1 MKKLMMTLMAVMIAI
16 TANAQYNVG
25 TSSTTTDY
33 FGNQTTTHRDRYGN
47 TTGTSSPSTDY
58 FGNITTTYRNQY
70 GQTEGTSTSST
81 DYFGNRNTQ
90 QKSNNPN
97 TSIWSW

>member
-1 MKKLMMTLMAVMIAI
+1 MTLMAVVFAI

-33 FGNQTTTHRDRYGN
+33 FGNQTTTHR
-47 TTGTSSPSTDY
+47 
-58 FGNITTTYRNQY
+58 NQY
-70 GQTEGTSTSST
+70 GQTTGTSTSST

-90 QKSNNPN
+90 QRSNNSN
-97 TSIWSW
+97 TTIWSW

>member
-1 MKKLMMTLMAVMIAI
+1 MKKLMMTLMAVVFAI

-33 FGNQTTTHRDRYGN
+33 FGNQTTTHR
-47 TTGTSSPSTDY
+47 
-58 FGNITTTYRNQY
+58 NQY
-70 GQTEGTSTSST
+70 GQTTGTSTSST

-90 QKSNNPN
+90 QRSNNSN
-97 TSIWSW
+97 TTIWSW